1 MKGSIRILLG
11 CLAILVV
18 SIVGATVSNAEP
30 ASAFEFVKHNA
41 ALMAA
46 APAIVSSSITPELIQ
61 DVKVK
66 YGKIKLITVVVES
79 PVYDIDNVSFE
90 DRMALHKLGIDFST
104 VINPELKLDERLKPL
119 EALNELSET
128 GDSTTIASKLKA
140 KYTGKEIEPGEQY
153 QFLIRRPDRGLI
165 KMLLPL
171 AQDGKLDDFSD
182 KAVKNLVI
190 GGDMQAL
197 EDGLVFM
204 GVVSQLKGMI
214 SPAQSFLSNA

>member
-1 MKGSIRILLG
+1 MKKSIKILLG
-11 CLAILVV
+11 CLAILII

-46 APAIVSSSITPELIQ
+46 APAIVSSTITPELIH
-61 DVKVK
+61 DMKIK

-79 PVYDIDNVSFE
+79 PVYDIDNIPFKDRVSLKE
-90 DRMALHKLGIDFST
+90 LGIDYQT
-104 VINPELKLDERLKPL
+104 IINTELSLEERLKPL
-119 EALNELSET
+119 HEVVDTDKDWKKDLFKSLF
-128 GDSTTIASKLKA
+128 A
-140 KYTGKEIEPGEQY
+140 KYSGKEIEPGEQY

-182 KAVKNLVI
+182 KAVKNLVV

-197 EDGLVFM
+197 DDGIVFM